1 MRMRS
6 TGLGKTELKAHITS
20 IEKVNDSII
29 FKVKT
34 TSPVKWEVRNLF
46 QQRDI
51 PKLIRLILKPSN
63 LIFMIK
69 ALLFKKDPDKIKE
82 PEHF

>member
-6 TGLGKTELKAHITS
+6 TGLGKTELKAHISS
-20 IEKVNDSII
+20 IERVDDSIL

-34 TSPVKWEVRNLF
+34 TEPVRWEVRNLF
-46 QQRDI
+46 QQQDI
-51 PKLIRLILKPSN
+51 PRLAGLLLRPAN
-63 LIFMIK
+63 VLFLLK
-69 ALLFKKDPDKIKE
+69 ALVKKGALPQE

>member
-6 TGLGKTELKAHITS
+6 TGLGKTELKAHISS
-20 IEKVNDSII
+20 IERVDDSIV

-34 TSPVKWEVRNLF
+34 TEPVRWEVRNLF
-46 QQRDI
+46 QQQDI
-51 PKLIRLILKPSN
+51 PRLIGLLLKPAN
-63 LIFMIK
+63 VFFLLR
-69 ALLFKKDPDKIKE
+69 ALMKKSAPAQE

>member
-6 TGLGKTELKAHITS
+6 TGLGKTELKAHISS
-20 IEKVNDSII
+20 IERVDDSIL

-34 TSPVKWEVRNLF
+34 TEPVRWEVRNVF
-46 QQRDI
+46 QQKDI
-51 PKLIRLILKPSN
+51 PKLIRLLLKPAN
-63 LIFMIK
+63 IAFMIK
-69 ALLFKKDPDKIKE
+69 ALTKKQEQAQE

>member
-6 TGLGKTELKAHITS
+6 TGLGKTELKAHIS
-20 IEKVNDSII
+20 GIVKVDDSIL

-34 TSPVKWEVRNLF
+34 TEPVRWEVRNLF
-46 QQRDI
+46 QQKDI
-51 PKLIRLILKPSN
+51 PRLVALLLKPGTIWF
-63 LIFMIK
+63 LIK
-69 ALLFKKDPDKIKE
+69 ALIKNPTSAEE